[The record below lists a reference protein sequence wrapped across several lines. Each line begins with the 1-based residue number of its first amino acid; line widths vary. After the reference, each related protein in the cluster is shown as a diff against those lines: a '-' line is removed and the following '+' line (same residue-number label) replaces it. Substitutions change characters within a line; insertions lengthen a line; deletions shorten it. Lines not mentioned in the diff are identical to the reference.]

1 MQIVLASQSPRRR
14 ELLDRAGFLFEVI
27 PSDKDEIITKTIPSE
42 VVCELSYQKAMDVYE
57 RLAKKRPSDKFDKA
71 KNQSGMDTFDRSLKI
86 GKEDYLVIGADTVVA
101 FEGEILGKPK
111 FESEAYDMLK
121 KLSGKSH
128 EVYTGVT
135 FVYNEDGLKSHTFF
149 ECTNVTFY
157 PMTDKEINDYI
168 KTGDP
173 MDKAGAYGIQG
184 PCGIYIEKIDGDY
197 NNVVGLPIARVY
209 QELKK
214 LGLYEESGK

>member
-27 PSDKDEIITKTIPSE
+27 PSDRDEIITKTIPSE

-57 RLAKKRPSDKFDKA
+57 KLA
-71 KNQSGMDTFDRSLKI
+71 NQ
-86 GKEDYLVIGADTVVA
+86 ENYLVIGADTVVA
-101 FEGEILGKPK
+101 SEGEILGKPK
-111 FESEAYDMLK
+111 SKQEAYDMLK
-121 KLSGKSH
+121 KLAGKDH

-135 FVYNEDGLKSHTFF
+135 FVYNEDVLKSHTFF
-149 ECTNVTFY
+149 ECTRVTFY

-209 QELKK
+209 QELKE
-214 LGLYEESGK
+214 LGLYEEGI

>member
-57 RLAKKRPSDKFDKA
+57 KLA
-71 KNQSGMDTFDRSLKI
+71 NQ
-86 GKEDYLVIGADTVVA
+86 ENYLVIGADMVVA
-101 FEGEILGKPK
+101 SEGEILGKPK
-111 FESEAYDMLK
+111 SKQEAYDMLK
-121 KLSGKSH
+121 KLAGKDH

-135 FVYNEDGLKSHTFF
+135 FVYNEDVLKSHTFF
-149 ECTNVTFY
+149 ECTRVTFY

-209 QELKK
+209 QELKE
-214 LGLYEESGK
+214 LGLYEVGI

>member
-27 PSDKDEIITKTIPSE
+27 PSDRDEIITKTIPSE

-57 RLAKKRPSDKFDKA
+57 KLA
-71 KNQSGMDTFDRSLKI
+71 NQ
-86 GKEDYLVIGADTVVA
+86 ENYLVIGADTVVA
-101 FEGEILGKPK
+101 SEGEILGKPK
-111 FESEAYDMLK
+111 SKQEAYDMLK
-121 KLSGKSH
+121 KLAGKDH

-135 FVYNEDGLKSHTFF
+135 FVYNEDVLKSHTFF
-149 ECTNVTFY
+149 ECTRVTFY

-214 LGLYEESGK
+214 LGLYESSRK

>member
-14 ELLDRAGFLFEVI
+14 ELLDRAGFLFDVI
-27 PSDKDEIITKTIPSE
+27 PADRDDIITKTIPSE

-57 RLAKKRPSDKFDKA
+57 KLA
-71 KNQSGMDTFDRSLKI
+71 NQ
-86 GKEDYLVIGADTVVA
+86 ENYLVIGADTVVA
-101 FEGEILGKPK
+101 SEGEILGKPK
-111 FESEAYDMLK
+111 SKQEAYDMLK
-121 KLSGKSH
+121 KLAGKDH

-135 FVYNEDGLKSHTFF
+135 FVYNEDVLKSHTFF
-149 ECTNVTFY
+149 ECTRVTFY

-209 QELKK
+209 QELKE
-214 LGLYEESGK
+214 LGLYEVGI

>member
-14 ELLDRAGFLFEVI
+14 ELLDRSGFLFEVI
-27 PSDKDEIITKTIPSE
+27 PSDRDEIITKTIPSE

-57 RLAKKRPSDKFDKA
+57 KLA
-71 KNQSGMDTFDRSLKI
+71 NQ
-86 GKEDYLVIGADTVVA
+86 ENYLVIGADTVVA
-101 FEGEILGKPK
+101 SEGEILGKPK
-111 FESEAYDMLK
+111 SKQEAYDMLK
-121 KLSGKSH
+121 KLAGKDH

-135 FVYNEDGLKSHTFF
+135 FVYNEDVLKSHTFF
-149 ECTNVTFY
+149 ECTRVTFY
-157 PMTDKEINDYI
+157 SMTDKEINDYI

-209 QELKK
+209 QELKE
-214 LGLYEESGK
+214 LGLYEVGI

>member
-14 ELLDRAGFLFEVI
+14 ELLDRVGFLFEVI

-42 VVCELSYQKAMDVYE
+42 VVCELSCQKAMDVYE
-57 RLAKKRPSDKFDKA
+57 KLAKQRASDRFDKA
-71 KNQSGMDTFDRSLKI
+71 VNQRGTGTFDRSLHI
-86 GKEDYLVIGADTVVA
+86 RKEDYLVIGADTVVA

-111 FESEAYDMLK
+111 SEPEAYDMLK
-121 KLSGKSH
+121 KLAGKNH

-135 FVYNEDGLKSHTFF
+135 FVYNEDVVKSHTFF
-149 ECTNVTFY
+149 ECTKVTFY

-184 PCGIYIEKIDGDY
+184 PCGIYIEKIEGDY
-197 NNVVGLPIARVY
+197 NNVVGFPIARVY

-214 LGLYEESGK
+214 LGLYESSRK

>member
-14 ELLDRAGFLFEVI
+14 ELLDRVGFLFEVI

-42 VVCELSYQKAMDVYE
+42 VVCELSCQKAMDVYE
-57 RLAKKRPSDKFDKA
+57 KLAKQRASDRFDKA
-71 KNQSGMDTFDRSLKI
+71 VNQRGTGTFDRSLHI
-86 GKEDYLVIGADTVVA
+86 RKEDYLVIGADTVVA

-111 FESEAYDMLK
+111 SEPEAYDMLK
-121 KLSGKSH
+121 KLSGKKH

-135 FVYNEDGLKSHTFF
+135 FVYNEDVVKSHTFF
-149 ECTNVTFY
+149 ECTKVTFY
-157 PMTDKEINDYI
+157 HMTDKEINDYI

-184 PCGIYIEKIDGDY
+184 PCGIYIEKIEGDY

-214 LGLYEESGK
+214 LGLYESSRK

>member
-1 MQIVLASQSPRRR
+1 MDMQIVLASQSPRRR

-27 PSDKDEIITKTIPSE
+27 PSDRDEIITKTIPSE

-57 RLAKKRPSDKFDKA
+57 KLA
-71 KNQSGMDTFDRSLKI
+71 NQ
-86 GKEDYLVIGADTVVA
+86 ENYLVIGADTVVA
-101 FEGEILGKPK
+101 SEGEILGKPK
-111 FESEAYDMLK
+111 SKQEAYDMLK
-121 KLSGKSH
+121 KLAGKDH

-135 FVYNEDGLKSHTFF
+135 FVYNEDVLKSHTFF
-149 ECTNVTFY
+149 ECTRVTFY

-209 QELKK
+209 QELKE
-214 LGLYEESGK
+214 LGLYEVGI

>member
-27 PSDKDEIITKTIPSE
+27 PSDRDEIITKTIPSE

-57 RLAKKRPSDKFDKA
+57 KLA
-71 KNQSGMDTFDRSLKI
+71 NQ
-86 GKEDYLVIGADTVVA
+86 ENYLVIGADTVVA
-101 FEGEILGKPK
+101 SEGEILGKPK
-111 FESEAYDMLK
+111 SKQEAYDMLK
-121 KLSGKSH
+121 KLAGKDH

-135 FVYNEDGLKSHTFF
+135 FVYNEDVLKSHTFF
-149 ECTNVTFY
+149 ECTRVTFY

-209 QELKK
+209 QELKE
-214 LGLYEESGK
+214 LGLYEVGI

>member
-27 PSDKDEIITKTIPSE
+27 PSDRDEIITKTIPSE

-57 RLAKKRPSDKFDKA
+57 NLA
-71 KNQSGMDTFDRSLKI
+71 NQ
-86 GKEDYLVIGADTVVA
+86 ENYLVIGADTVVA
-101 FEGEILGKPK
+101 SEGEILGKPK
-111 FESEAYDMLK
+111 SKQEAYDMLK
-121 KLSGKSH
+121 KLAGKDH

-135 FVYNEDGLKSHTFF
+135 FVYNEDVLKSHTFF
-149 ECTNVTFY
+149 ECTRVTFY

-209 QELKK
+209 QELKE
-214 LGLYEESGK
+214 LGLYEVGI